1 MMVIL
6 TALRNLRNL
15 NREST
20 LSKMELFILVNL
32 RADSAMDMEYKPGQM
47 VPNMKVSGRIT
58 KPMDAESF
66 TMLMETSLMASG
78 NTIKQM
84 DSAPTIMQMDPS
96 TKVLG

>member
-1 MMVIL
+1 
-6 TALRNLRNL
+6 
-15 NREST
+15 
-20 LSKMELFILVNL
+20 
-32 RADSAMDMEYKPGQM
+32 MDTECKPGQM

-58 KPMDAESF
+58 KLMAVESF